1 VRLPQ
6 LVYKFCVF
14 LLAIG
19 LLDIGLLGMGLLGMG
34 LASRATLAQSL
45 APASS
50 AVPST
55 ALSEG
60 ELLRQAKLA
69 LDGGESRRAYEMLK
83 AQESRLIGKV
93 EFDYLLGL
101 AALDV
106 GYAAEAIIHLE
117 RVLINQPDFLQA
129 RAEIAKAYIKVQET
143 ENAKRELQTVAA
155 QEIPQEVRRA
165 IGNFL
170 DLIKRDEEAAQKS
183 ADDNPVTWRGS
194 IESEIGYDSNANFG
208 TSSGTWLLADGTKV
222 LPQASS
228 KPNPSALLGLAGAV
242 EAVVPINGRIA
253 WTTGLRLSSR
263 SYPSASTLAQSQV
276 DLSTG
281 LRIATEKA
289 QFNVLA
295 QTQNLRLDGN
305 AFRKATGLAAQAQ
318 FELDSKNPGAKQWG
332 LFAQAFDLSFPNAA
346 SRDAKR
352 LMSGVSWAST
362 IAPKENFLGLASVY
376 SGRENAQLDTLSYSF
391 TGLRGLLSRSLTQEW
406 TGQISASFERRSF
419 DGIDTLFGVRREDRQ
434 TELRLSAERSYGKH
448 WLMTQEITWTKN
460 MSSLQ
465 PNDYQRS
472 QWRTSIKYKF

>member
-1 VRLPQ
+1 MRIPQ
-6 LVYKFCVF
+6 LVCSLLIAFLVF
-14 LLAIG
+14 GACLRPAI
-19 LLDIGLLGMGLLGMG
+19 
-34 LASRATLAQSL
+34 AQVTPL
-45 APASS
+45 NDRSS
-50 AVPST
+50 NRIAERRT
-55 ALSEG
+55 LSETD
-60 ELLRQAKLA
+60 LLRQAKAA

-83 AQESRLIGKV
+83 HQEASFIGRV
-93 EFDYLLGL
+93 EFDYLLGI

-106 GYAAEAIIHLE
+106 GYPAEAIIHLE
-117 RVLINQPDFLQA
+117 RVLINQPDSLQA
-129 RAEIAKAYIKVQET
+129 RAEIAKAYLRVKET
-143 ENAKRELQTVAA
+143 ENAKRELQTVAS

-165 IGNFL
+165 IGNYL
-170 DLIKRDEEAAQKS
+170 DLIKKDEDDAKS
-183 ADDNPVTWRGS
+183 SASAKGVTWRGS
-194 IESEIGYDSNANFG
+194 IESEMGYDSNANFG
-208 TSSGTWLLADGTKV
+208 TSSSTWLLADGTKV

-228 KPNPSALLGLAGAV
+228 KPNPSALFGLAGAV
-242 EAVVPINGRIA
+242 EAVLPINGRIA

-263 SYPSASTLAQSQV
+263 SYPSASTLAQSQW

-318 FELDSKNPGAKQWG
+318 FELDPKNPGGRQWG
-332 LFAQAFDLSFPNAA
+332 LFAQAFDLSFPNAP

-352 LMSGVSWAST
+352 LMAGASWATT
-362 IAPKENFLGLASVY
+362 IAPKESLIALASLY
-376 SGRENAQLDTLSYSF
+376 SGRENTQLDTLSYSF
-391 TGLRGLLSRSLTQEW
+391 SGLRGLLGRSLNQDW

-419 DGIDTLFGVRREDRQ
+419 DGIDTLFGVRRTDAQ
-434 TELRLSAERSYGKH
+434 TELRLSAERGYGKH

-472 QWRTSIKYKF
+472 QWRMSIKYKF

>member
-1 VRLPQ
+1 VRVPHELAH
-6 LVYKFCVF
+6 LLFVF
-14 LLAIG
+14 FACFGILINPV
-19 LLDIGLLGMGLLGMG
+19 
-34 LASRATLAQSL
+34 SAQPRVSVTEG
-45 APASS
+45 S
-50 AVPST
+50 VT
-55 ALSEG
+55 ARLSET
-60 ELLRQAKLA
+60 ELIKQAKSA

-83 AQESRLIGKV
+83 TREADFIGRV
-93 EFDYLLGL
+93 EFDYLLGI

-143 ENAKRELQTVAA
+143 ENAKRELQSVAA

-165 IGNFL
+165 IGQFL
-170 DLIKRDEEAAQKS
+170 DLIKRDEEALKS
-183 ADDNPVTWRGS
+183 SLTSKAMTWRGTL
-194 IESEIGYDSNANFG
+194 ESDLGYDSNANFG
-208 TSSGTWLLADGTKV
+208 TATATWLLADGTKV

-228 KPNPSALLGLAGAV
+228 KPNPSALFGLAGSI
-242 EAVVPINGRIA
+242 EAVVPISGRVA

-263 SYPSASTLAQSQV
+263 SYPSASTLAQSQM

-305 AFRKATGLAAQAQ
+305 AFRKATGVAAQAQ
-318 FELDSKNPGAKQWG
+318 FELDAKNPGAKQWG
-332 LFAQAFDLSFPNAA
+332 LFAQAFDLSFPNAP

-352 LMSGVSWAST
+352 LTGGVSWAST
-362 IAPKENFLGLASVY
+362 ISPKDSLIGLASVY
-376 SGRENAQLDTLSYSF
+376 SGRENTQLDTLSYSF
-391 TGLRGLLSRSLTQEW
+391 SGLRGLLSRSLNQDW
-406 TGQISASFERRSF
+406 TGLISASFERRSF
-419 DGIDTLFGVRREDRQ
+419 DGIDTLFGLRREDRQ

-472 QWRTSIKYKF
+472 QWRMSIKYKF